1 MLLCFFHLTWVKIRY
16 FQKFLFSSKIFYL
29 TSVGNLIM
37 KFNWIFSILYF
48 QFYQYEAKNH
58 CSGEICIPS
67 SYNSLDTPLQN
78 QTNNVKVSIPFLQ
91 ILKVNDF
98 DCTIKMSFW
107 ISVEWIEPRWESSQ
121 LYSIDVYLKK
131 LDIYICFKKMIC

>member
-1 MLLCFFHLTWVKIRY
+1 
-16 FQKFLFSSKIFYL
+16 
-29 TSVGNLIM
+29 M

-107 ISVEWIEPRWESSQ
+107 ISVEWIEPRWESNQ
-121 LYSIDVYLKK
+121 LYSINISLQK
-131 LDIYICFKKMIC
+131 LVIYISFKKIIIRNSKDKEIPAFLCLNEDLQEREN

>member
-1 MLLCFFHLTWVKIRY
+1 
-16 FQKFLFSSKIFYL
+16 
-29 TSVGNLIM
+29 M

-121 LYSIDVYLKK
+121 LWSINISLKK
-131 LDIYICFKKMIC
+131 IRYNYISFKKIIVRNSKDKEIPAFLCLNEDLQEREN

>member
-16 FQKFLFSSKIFYL
+16 VLSKLLVFIKKFYL
-29 TSVGNLIM
+29 TSIGNLIM

-121 LYSIDVYLKK
+121 LYSIN
-131 LDIYICFKKMIC
+131 IFF

>member
-1 MLLCFFHLTWVKIRY
+1 
-16 FQKFLFSSKIFYL
+16 
-29 TSVGNLIM
+29 M
-37 KFNWIFSILYF
+37 KSNWIFSILYF

-107 ISVEWIEPRWESSQ
+107 ISVEWMEPRWESSQ
-121 LYSIDVYLKK
+121 LYRVLTFKVF
-131 LDIYICFKKMIC
+131 YI

>member
-1 MLLCFFHLTWVKIRY
+1 MAAGPIIESTPIGAAFQRFGLSKLLIPAGIVTVGTVPTYL
-16 FQKFLFSSKIFYL
+16 FYL
-29 TSVGNLIM
+29 TSLGNLIM
-37 KFNWIFSILYF
+37 KSNWIFSILYF

-78 QTNNVKVSIPFLQ
+78 QTNNVKISIPFLQ

-107 ISVEWIEPRWESSQ
+107 ISVEWMEPRWESS
-121 LYSIDVYLKK
+121 LLPIS
-131 LDIYICFKKMIC
+131 